1 MKRPTIKTFKINKH
15 FLFLILFFIFYT
27 SLHAEYQVSF
37 FDDKTHYKDIS
48 QVLDKEFLPT
58 SRKETFGKKKF
69 LWLKVDITN
78 KTNKIEDNYLS
89 LRNIH
94 IMKDVHFFTIKNN
107 KVVKQNIS
115 FNKYKNP
122 DVKHRI
128 GNILLYNNEISPNEK
143 IEVYIYMT
151 AGSNIYYE
159 INNGSLIEVMAKAA
173 KSSAILV
180 ILTGIL
186 LALGIYYLFLYLF
199 TPNKE
204 YIYYTLLV
212 TTMATWS
219 FYVYGGYAY
228 YFDLFSIGAFVNVL
242 MVFLPMFTTLFF
254 QSVYKDTLQFK
265 NYNRILNVFVFIL
278 LIALVYEVLGRVGLY
293 ELKFKVTGYLAFIYI
308 ANLFTIFIIG
318 LIIYFKKL
326 PLSGLFLL
334 AFSANFIGVIVT
346 ISFFRAKLP
355 YTEITFYGNMI
366 GSAIEAILFSILLTY
381 KMRQVYKDKE
391 DAINATKVQS
401 IKINIMSET
410 IDFISHQWR
419 QPLSQINASV
429 MAIEDITYKNNKN
442 MYAQE
447 LDKELL
453 HIENTTNYMSST
465 IDDFKNLFSTDK
477 KEEVF
482 LLNKILLNSI
492 SIVQKTFENQ
502 NICIKHHIEKEL
514 FIKGNKGDIAQ
525 TLLIIINNAK
535 DVLIERKIEN
545 PIININLFSD
555 EKTIKIH
562 ISDNA
567 GGIKESV
574 KDEVFNAYYTTK
586 NKNEGSGL
594 GLYIAKMIIENKMNG
609 SLYIDNIENGSCFCI
624 ELQKENING

>member
-1 MKRPTIKTFKINKH
+1 
-15 FLFLILFFIFYT
+15 
-27 SLHAEYQVSF
+27 
-37 FDDKTHYKDIS
+37 
-48 QVLDKEFLPT
+48 
-58 SRKETFGKKKF
+58 
-69 LWLKVDITN
+69 
-78 KTNKIEDNYLS
+78 
-89 LRNIH
+89 
-94 IMKDVHFFTIKNN
+94 MKDVHFFTIKNN

>member
-1 MKRPTIKTFKINKH
+1 MKRPTIKTFKVNKH

-27 SLHAEYQVSF
+27 SLHAEYKVSF

-69 LWLKVDITN
+69 LWLKVNITN

-442 MYAQE
+442 MDAQE

>member
-1 MKRPTIKTFKINKH
+1 
-15 FLFLILFFIFYT
+15 
-27 SLHAEYQVSF
+27 
-37 FDDKTHYKDIS
+37 
-48 QVLDKEFLPT
+48 
-58 SRKETFGKKKF
+58 
-69 LWLKVDITN
+69 
-78 KTNKIEDNYLS
+78 
-89 LRNIH
+89 
-94 IMKDVHFFTIKNN
+94 MKDVHFFTIKNN

-442 MYAQE
+442 MDAQE

>member
-1 MKRPTIKTFKINKH
+1 M
-15 FLFLILFFIFYT
+15 FYT
-27 SLHAEYQVSF
+27 SLHAEYKVSF

-69 LWLKVDITN
+69 LWLKVNITN

-442 MYAQE
+442 MDAQE